1 MDITSAWLAGGVDT
15 ISGTSMATPH
25 VAGAAALLLSRPGS
39 ASLTPAQV
47 EGALVAAATAGL
59 VTDEQGS
66 PDRLLYV
73 GQ

>member
-1 MDITSAWLAGGVDT
+1 
-15 ISGTSMATPH
+15 MATPH

-39 ASLTPAQV
+39 GSMTPLEV
-47 EGALVAAATAGL
+47 ESALVSASTPNL
-59 VTDEQGS
+59 VNDEAGS